1 MSRFL
6 LAALLLLPFV
16 ARAEEVSAL
25 LAKADAYRLAADSM
39 VVDTLVQVMKGGKLD
54 KERRYTVFLKSGR
67 RSIVLFKSP
76 AEAGQKM
83 LMSGDDFF
91 LLMPG
96 TGRPIRVT
104 PQQKLLGDAATGD
117 IATMTWHEDYDG
129 AVTGEEIVAGKP
141 CLRLDL
147 RATRAGVTYARIAL
161 FLTKAGS
168 EPVRADLY
176 VASDRIAKRATFEID
191 VVDGRRQ
198 VTVMRLEDMIQTS
211 RETLVRYVS
220 RRPRAVPDEYF
231 NPMYL
236 SRGDLKE

>member
-1 MSRFL
+1 MSRIL
-6 LAALLLLPFV
+6 VIVLLLV
-16 ARAEEVSAL
+16 AGAACAEDVSAL
-25 LAKADAYRLAADSM
+25 LAKADAYRIASESM
-39 VVDTLVQVMKGGKLD
+39 VVDTQVQVLKGGQVD

-76 AEAGQKM
+76 AEIGQKM
-83 LMSGDDFF
+83 LMTGDDFF

-104 PQQKLLGDAATGD
+104 PQQKLLGDASTGD
-117 IATMTWHEDYDG
+117 IATMTWHDDYEG
-129 AVTGEEIVAGKP
+129 TVTGEEMVAGKP

-147 RATRAGVTYARIAL
+147 KAVRAGVTYARIAL

-176 VASDRIAKRATFEID
+176 VASDRIAKRATFEIEL
-191 VVDGRRQ
+191 VDGRRQ
-198 VTVMRLEDMIQTS
+198 VTVMRLEDLIQTS
-211 RETLVRYVS
+211 RETQVRYVS
-220 RRPRAVPDEYF
+220 RRPRAIPDEYF